1 MGSSGFSS
9 RFDTDICIPVHI
21 VYMEDICMP
30 VHVLAQH
37 IASSLVIFCQ
47 PFGQSPKILP
57 LHAGEDQQMGRSAF
71 SLAPRRTVGTANHCS
86 CGKCQLLSPRG
97 FGGTVIPTGGRV
109 RLRAQGPRSG
119 GIGCVRIRKY
129 LGFKGGGGVETNL
142 RMIWAASA
150 GNGRGWEMLIS
161 H

>member
-1 MGSSGFSS
+1 MHACARFGSTYRQLTG
-9 RFDTDICIPVHI
+9 DLLPALWPVHK
-21 VYMEDICMP
+21 DITFTCGG
-30 VHVLAQH
+30 
-37 IASSLVIFCQ
+37 IS
-47 PFGQSPKILP
+47 KW
-57 LHAGEDQQMGRSAF
+57 AGVRV
-71 SLAPRRTVGTANHCS
+71 SLAPRRTVGAANHCS

-119 GIGCVRIRKY
+119 GIGFVRIRKY
-129 LGFKGGGGVETNL
+129 LRFKGGGGVETNL

-150 GNGRGWEMLIS
+150 GSGRGWETLIS